1 MTYSNPLPENS
12 GSQPSIPPSPNT
24 SAQPSTAPQTTEVVA
39 ATQSS
44 ESIPSPK
51 KSKNQ
56 LIIGIVLVLLL
67 LFCICIALFL
77 VSIRSINPAENFQS
91 SRDAER
97 KSETAQIMNALS
109 QYEITSL
116 TRLNGREDISGNTI
130 PVCTSSIR
138 GKIFVD
144 DSVSKVYEYDLDSLL
159 VPEYIAAIP
168 EDPDDKKPGGDSGY
182 TICKNG
188 DIVTISAPNAEGEEI
203 NTSR

>member
-44 ESIPSPK
+44 ESISSPK
-51 KSKNQ
+51 KSKKP
-56 LIIGIVLVLLL
+56 LIIGLVLIFLL
-67 LFCICIALFL
+67 LFCICITFFL
-77 VSIRSINPAENFQS
+77 VSILSVNPAENFQA

-116 TRLNGREDISGNTI
+116 TGLNGIEDISGNKI

-138 GKIFVD
+138 GEIFVD
-144 DSVSKVYEYDLDSLL
+144 DSASKVYEYDLGSVL

-188 DIVTISAPNAEGEEI
+188 DAITISAPNAEGEDI
-203 NTSR
+203 STSR